1 MIPFNFLGRR
11 TTPALNDSI
20 ANIYSPKYSR
30 KLAADRNILLA
41 SGARDALQST
51 LVTLLSKGDEVIL
64 FDPSYEIY
72 RNAILKTG
80 AIPIGIPLT
89 PKNMVHSTLIQLSK
103 SDILARKDP
112 YRSTSMDRWEID
124 LELLERSITS
134 KTKAIIINSPHN
146 PTGKIFTHDEISGLA
161 SILNRYKNITVVDDR
176 VYEHTNFDRLG

>member
-89 PKNMVHSTLIQLSK
+89 PKEYGTLHSNS
-103 SDILARKDP
+103 AF
-112 YRSTSMDRWEID
+112 EIRH
-124 LELLERSITS
+124 LGPEGPIPKHFNGSVGNRLGTAGKIHNQQNQGH
-134 KTKAIIINSPHN
+134 IINSPHN

-176 VYEHTNFDRLG
+176 VLRTHKLR